1 MILALDTG
9 NTHTVIGLINEKNE
23 VTTTFQM
30 STNVNM
36 TAWEYA
42 VAMKQIM
49 EMAGVEADS
58 FDGAIIS
65 SVVPPVTVVLAKAVK
80 LVTGHDPLVVGAGV
94 KTGLN
99 IRLDDPGE
107 IAGDLVAA
115 AVAAK
120 EYYPLPCII
129 VDMGTAT
136 TVMVVDA
143 DGSFLGGSILP
154 GAGISL
160 KALTS
165 GTALLPEID
174 FIPPKKVIGSNT
186 IDAMRGGLIYGHAGA
201 VDGIID
207 RFHEELGT
215 IGSIVATGGVGRLI
229 APYCRNEMIIDN
241 RLLLKGLGLIYNKTT
256 QAAAKESRKKR
267 TK

>member
-9 NTHTVIGLINEKNE
+9 NTHTVLGLINQKNE
-23 VTTTFQM
+23 VTNTFQM

-42 VAMKQIM
+42 VSMKQIM
-49 EMAGVEADS
+49 ELAGIECDS

-65 SVVPPVTVVLAKAVK
+65 SVVPAATVILAKAVK
-80 LVTGHDPLVVGAGV
+80 LVTGHEPLIVGAGV

-99 IRLDDPGE
+99 IKLDDPGE

-120 EYYPLPCII
+120 EYYPLPCVI

-136 TVMVVDA
+136 TVMVVDE
-143 DGSFLGGSILP
+143 GGNFLGGSILP

-165 GTALLPEID
+165 GTALLPGID
-174 FIPPKKVIGSNT
+174 FVPPKKVIGSNT

-201 VDGIID
+201 VDGIVD
-207 RFHEELGT
+207 RFREELGT

-241 RLLLKGLGLIYNKTT
+241 RLLLKGLGVIYNKTM
-256 QAAAKESRKKR
+256 QAQKGHRGR
-267 TK
+267 